1 MNEAT
6 IAKKHEEVQ
15 VIREKIS
22 KAGSTLFVDYLG
34 LTVAEVTELRVKL
47 HAENC
52 EMKVV
57 KNNILRRATEEGGY
71 DGIDTHLVGPSAI
84 VTAHD
89 EVSAA
94 KVVYAFAKD
103 HDKLTV
109 KAGIVD
115 GKVTSEKDLKALST
129 FAKDHEALVIKTAIV
144 EGKLL
149 SKEEVMELSKL
160 PNKEGML
167 SMLLS
172 VLQAPIRNLAC
183 AIKAVSEKEN

>member
-57 KNNILRRATEEGGY
+57 KNNILRRATSEEGYTEMGE
-71 DGIDTHLVGPSAI
+71 HLVGPSAI
-84 VTAHD
+84 VVGHD

-94 KVVYAFAKD
+94 KVVYGFAKD
-103 HDKLTV
+103 HEKLTV

-115 GKVTSEKDLKALST
+115 GKVTSEKDLKALS
-129 FAKDHEALVIKTAIV
+129 A
-144 EGKLL
+144 
-149 SKEEVMELSKL
+149 L

>member
-15 VIREKIS
+15 VVREKIS
-22 KAGSTLFVDYLG
+22 KSGSTLFVDYLG
-34 LTVAEVTELRVKL
+34 LTVAEVTQLRVKL

-57 KNNILRRATEEGGY
+57 KNNILRRATSEGGY
-71 DGIDTHLVGPSAI
+71 DGVEEHLVGPSAI
-84 VTAHD
+84 VTSQD
-89 EVSAA
+89 EVTAA
-94 KVVYAFAKD
+94 KVIYDFAKD
-103 HDKLTV
+103 HEKLTI

-115 GKVTSEKDLKALST
+115 GKVTGEKELKALST
-129 FAKDHEALVIKTAIV
+129 
-144 EGKLL
+144 
-149 SKEEVMELSKL
+149 L

>member
-15 VIREKIS
+15 VVREKIS
-22 KAGSTLFVDYLG
+22 KAGSTIFVDYLG

-57 KNNILRRATEEGGY
+57 KNNILRRATSEEGFAGVEE
-71 DGIDTHLVGPSAI
+71 HFVGPSAI
-84 VTAHD
+84 VIGHD

-94 KVVYAFAKD
+94 KVVYDFLKD
-103 HDKLTV
+103 HEKLSV

-115 GKVTSEKDLKALST
+115 GKVTTEKELKALS
-129 FAKDHEALVIKTAIV
+129 A
-144 EGKLL
+144 
-149 SKEEVMELSKL
+149 L

>member
-34 LTVAEVTELRVKL
+34 LTVAEVSDLRVKL

-57 KNNILRRATEEGGY
+57 KNNILRRATAEEGFAGVEE
-71 DGIDTHLVGPSAI
+71 HLVGPSAI
-84 VTAHD
+84 VTSQD
-89 EVSAA
+89 EVTAA
-94 KVVYAFAKD
+94 KIVYGFLKD
-103 HDKLTV
+103 HEKLSV
-109 KAGIVD
+109 KAGIID
-115 GKVTSEKDLKALST
+115 GKVTNEVDLKALST
-129 FAKDHEALVIKTAIV
+129 
-144 EGKLL
+144 
-149 SKEEVMELSKL
+149 L

-183 AIKAVSEKEN
+183 VVKAVSEKEN

>member
-34 LTVAEVTELRVKL
+34 LTVAEVSDLRVKL

-57 KNNILRRATEEGGY
+57 KNNILRRATAEEGFAGVEE
-71 DGIDTHLVGPSAI
+71 HLVGPSAI
-84 VTAHD
+84 VTSQD
-89 EVSAA
+89 EVTAA
-94 KVVYAFAKD
+94 KIVYGFLKD
-103 HDKLTV
+103 HEKLSV
-109 KAGIVD
+109 KAGIID
-115 GKVTSEKDLKALST
+115 GKVTNEADLKALST
-129 FAKDHEALVIKTAIV
+129 
-144 EGKLL
+144 
-149 SKEEVMELSKL
+149 L

-183 AIKAVSEKEN
+183 VVKAVSEKEN

>member
-71 DGIDTHLVGPSAI
+71 EGIDTHL

-129 FAKDHEALVIKTAIV
+129 
-144 EGKLL
+144 
-149 SKEEVMELSKL
+149 L

>member
-6 IAKKHEEVQ
+6 IAKKHDEVQ
-15 VIREKIS
+15 VVREKIAN
-22 KAGSTLFVDYLG
+22 AGSTLFVDYLG

-57 KNNILRRATEEGGY
+57 KNSILRRATKEEGH
-71 DGIDTHLVGPSAI
+71 DELESHLVGPSAI
-84 VTAHD
+84 ITSKD
-89 EVSAA
+89 EVSGA
-94 KVVYAFAKD
+94 KVVYDFLKD
-103 HDKLTV
+103 HENLSV

-115 GKVTSEKDLKALST
+115 NKITSEADLKALSQ
-129 FAKDHEALVIKTAIV
+129 
-144 EGKLL
+144 
-149 SKEEVMELSKL
+149 L

>member
-6 IAKKHEEVQ
+6 IAKKQQEVQ
-15 VIREKIS
+15 VVADKIAQ
-22 KAGSTLFVDYLG
+22 AGSTVFVDYLG
-34 LTVAEVTELRVKL
+34 LTVAEVTELRKKL

-129 FAKDHEALVIKTAIV
+129 
-144 EGKLL
+144 
-149 SKEEVMELSKL
+149 L

>member
-34 LTVAEVTELRVKL
+34 LTVAEVSDLRVKL

-57 KNNILRRATEEGGY
+57 KNNILRRATAEEGFAGVEE
-71 DGIDTHLVGPSAI
+71 HLVGPSAI
-84 VTAHD
+84 VTSQD
-89 EVSAA
+89 EVTAA
-94 KVVYAFAKD
+94 KIVYGFLKD
-103 HDKLTV
+103 HEKLSV
-109 KAGIVD
+109 KAGIID
-115 GKVTSEKDLKALST
+115 GKVTNEADLKALS
-129 FAKDHEALVIKTAIV
+129 A
-144 EGKLL
+144 
-149 SKEEVMELSKL
+149 L

-183 AIKAVSEKEN
+183 VVKAVSEKEN

>member
-15 VIREKIS
+15 VVREKIS
-22 KAGSTLFVDYLG
+22 KSGSTLFVDYLG
-34 LTVAEVTELRVKL
+34 LTVAEVTQLRVKL

-57 KNNILRRATEEGGY
+57 KNNILRRATSEEGFNGVEE
-71 DGIDTHLVGPSAI
+71 HLVGPSAI
-84 VTAHD
+84 VTSQD
-89 EVSAA
+89 EVTAA
-94 KVVYAFAKD
+94 KIVYDFAKD

-115 GKVTSEKDLKALST
+115 GKVTSEKELKALST
-129 FAKDHEALVIKTAIV
+129 
-144 EGKLL
+144 
-149 SKEEVMELSKL
+149 L

>member
-34 LTVAEVTELRVKL
+34 LTVAEVSDLRVKL

-57 KNNILRRATEEGGY
+57 KNNILRRATAEEGFA
-71 DGIDTHLVGPSAI
+71 DVEEHLVGPSAI
-84 VTAHD
+84 VTSQD
-89 EVSAA
+89 EVTAA
-94 KVVYAFAKD
+94 KIVYGFLKD
-103 HDKLTV
+103 HEKLSV
-109 KAGIVD
+109 KAGIID
-115 GKVTSEKDLKALST
+115 GKVTNEADLKALS
-129 FAKDHEALVIKTAIV
+129 A
-144 EGKLL
+144 
-149 SKEEVMELSKL
+149 L

-183 AIKAVSEKEN
+183 VVKAVSEKEN

>member
-34 LTVAEVTELRVKL
+34 LTVAEVSELRVKL

-57 KNNILRRATEEGGY
+57 KNNILRRATAEEGFAGVEE
-71 DGIDTHLVGPSAI
+71 HLVGPSAI
-84 VTAHD
+84 VTSHD
-89 EVSAA
+89 EVTAA
-94 KVVYAFAKD
+94 KIVYGFLKD
-103 HDKLTV
+103 HEKLSV
-109 KAGIVD
+109 KAGIID
-115 GKVTSEKDLKALST
+115 GQITNEADLKALS
-129 FAKDHEALVIKTAIV
+129 A
-144 EGKLL
+144 
-149 SKEEVMELSKL
+149 L

-183 AIKAVSEKEN
+183 VVKAVSEKEN